1 MIRKL
6 FFNARIYTPTF
17 QGNVTVYQK
26 GYILVEN
33 GKIISVGEMDN
44 RQRLLL
50 DDLQEIDLGGATVI
64 PGFVDPH
71 THSCFGATR
80 ENEFNM
86 RLEGKEYLD
95 ILKAGG
101 GILSSVR
108 SVESL
113 SEEDLF
119 TISSIR
125 INQMLI
131 NGTTTLEVK
140 SGYGLDTELELKML
154 RAIERVGREMPID
167 IVPTFMGA
175 HAVPVEYK
183 NNPDEYVGVII
194 NEMIKAV
201 KSQKIA
207 KFFDVFC
214 EEGVFSVDQSRKMLN
229 AAAAAGFKLKV
240 HADEVHSL
248 GGASLAAEVGAV
260 SAEHLLA
267 ASDEGIAAMAKAGVI
282 AVLLPATALSLRKP
296 FARARKMIDSG
307 VTVALATDCNPGSCF
322 CQSMPFV
329 FMLGILGMNMAPD
342 ETLKA
347 CTLNAARA
355 IGREHDVGSI
365 ELGKKADF
373 IVLDC
378 DTPAG
383 IAYRL
388 SSNVVVSVYKKG
400 EAVA

>member
-6 FFNARIYTPTF
+6 FFNARIFTPTS
-17 QGNVTVYQK
+17 QGNVVMYPK

-33 GKIISVGEMDN
+33 GRISSVGEMDN

-50 DDLQEIDLGGATVI
+50 EDLHEIDLGGATVI

-80 ENEFNM
+80 ESEFNM
-86 RLEGKEYLD
+86 RLDGKSYLD
-95 ILKAGG
+95 ILKDGG

-113 SEEDLF
+113 SEDSLF

-125 INQMLI
+125 INQMLV
-131 NGTTTLEVK
+131 NGTTTIEIK
-140 SGYGLDTELELKML
+140 SGYGLCTELELKML
-154 RAIERVGREMPID
+154 RVIERIGREMPLD
-167 IVPTFMGA
+167 VVPTFMGA

-183 NNPDEYVGVII
+183 SKPDEYVGIII
-194 NEMIKAV
+194 NDMLKAV
-201 KSQKIA
+201 KSQGIA

-214 EEGVFSVDQSRKMLN
+214 EEGVFSIDQSRRMLN
-229 AAAAAGFKLKV
+229 AAASAGLKLKI

-248 GGASLAAEVGAV
+248 GGASLAAEVGAF

-267 ASDEGIAAMAKAGVI
+267 ASDDGIAAMARSGTI

-296 FARARKMIDSG
+296 FARARKMIESG

-329 FMLGILGMNMAPD
+329 FMLGILGMNMTAD
-342 ETLKA
+342 EALKA

-355 IGREHDVGSI
+355 IGKERDVGSI
-365 ELGKKADF
+365 EVGKKADF
-373 IVLDC
+373 IIIDC
-378 DTPAG
+378 DSPAG

-388 SSNVVVSVYKKG
+388 SSPVIVSVYKMG
-400 EAVA
+400 EPIA

>member
-6 FFNARIYTPTF
+6 FFNARIFTPTS
-17 QGNVTVYQK
+17 QGNVELYPR

-33 GKIISVGEMDN
+33 GRIVSIGEMDN

-50 DDLQEIDLGGATVI
+50 DDLQEIDLCGATVM
-64 PGFVDPH
+64 PGFVDSH
-71 THSCFGATR
+71 THACFGATR
-80 ENEFNM
+80 ESEFNM

-101 GILSSVR
+101 GILSSVQ

-113 SEEDLF
+113 SEQELF

-125 INQMLI
+125 INQMLV
-131 NGTTTLEVK
+131 NGTTTLEIK
-140 SGYGLDTELELKML
+140 SGYGLSTQLELKML
-154 RAIERVGREMPID
+154 RVIDRIGREMPLD

-175 HAVPVEYK
+175 HAVPPQYK
-183 NNPDEYVGVII
+183 DNPDEYVNIII
-194 NEMIKAV
+194 NDMLKAV
-201 KSQKIA
+201 KHQRIA

-214 EEGVFSVDQSRKMLN
+214 EEGVFSVEQSRRILN
-229 AAAAAGFKLKV
+229 AAASAGFKLKI
-240 HADEVHSL
+240 HADEVHSI
-248 GGASLAAEVGAV
+248 GGASLAAEVGAH

-267 ASDEGIAAMAKAGVI
+267 ASDEGIAAMARVGTI

-307 VTVALATDCNPGSCF
+307 VKVALATDCNPGSCY

-329 FMLGILGMNMAPD
+329 FTLGVLGMNMSGD
-342 ETLKA
+342 EALMA

-355 IGREHDVGSI
+355 IGRERDVGSL
-365 ELGKKADF
+365 EAGKKADF

-378 DTPAG
+378 DSPAG

-388 SSNVVVSVYKKG
+388 GSPVISSVYKMG
-400 EAVA
+400 EPVA

>member
-6 FFNARIYTPTF
+6 FYNARIFTPTS
-17 QGNVTVYQK
+17 QGKVITIPR
-26 GYILVEN
+26 GYIFVEN
-33 GKIISVGEMDN
+33 GRIVSVGEMDN

-80 ENEFNM
+80 ESEFNM
-86 RLEGKEYLD
+86 RLDGKEYLE

-101 GILSSVR
+101 GILSSVK

-113 SEEDLF
+113 SEDDLF

-125 INQMLI
+125 INQMLV
-131 NGTTTLEVK
+131 NGTTTLEIK
-140 SGYGLDTELELKML
+140 SGYGLCAELELKML
-154 RAIERVGREMPID
+154 RVIDRIGREMPLD
-167 IVPTFMGA
+167 VVPTFMGA
-175 HAVPVEYK
+175 HAVPPEYK
-183 NNPDEYVGVII
+183 SNPDEYVSIII
-194 NEMIKAV
+194 NEMLKAV
-201 KSQKIA
+201 KTQGIA

-214 EEGVFSVDQSRKMLN
+214 EEGVFSIDQSRKMLLS
-229 AAAAAGFKLKV
+229 AAEAGFMLKI

-248 GGASLAAEVGAV
+248 GGASLAVEVGAR

-267 ASDEGIAAMAKAGVI
+267 ASDEGIAAMASAGTI

-307 VTVALATDCNPGSCF
+307 VKVALATDCNPGSCF

-329 FMLGILGMNMAPD
+329 FMLGILGMNMTGD
-342 ETLKA
+342 EALRA

-355 IGREHDVGSI
+355 IGMERDVGSL
-365 ELGKKADF
+365 EAGKKADF
-373 IVLDC
+373 ILIDC
-378 DTPAG
+378 DFPSG

-388 SSNVVVSVYKKG
+388 SSHVIVSVYKMG
-400 EAVA
+400 EQIA

>member
-6 FFNARIYTPTF
+6 FFNARIYTPTS
-17 QGNVTVYQK
+17 QGNIAVYPK

-33 GKIISVGEMDN
+33 GRITSIGEMDN

-50 DDLQEIDLGGATVI
+50 TDLHEIDLGGATVI

-80 ENEFNM
+80 ESEFNM

-108 SVESL
+108 SMRSL
-113 SEEDLF
+113 SEDDLF

-125 INQMLI
+125 VNQMLV
-131 NGTTTLEVK
+131 NGTTTIEIK
-140 SGYGLDTELELKML
+140 SGYGLCTELELKML
-154 RAIERVGREMPID
+154 RVIERIGREMPID
-167 IVPTFMGA
+167 VVPTFMGA
-175 HAVPVEYK
+175 HAIPPEYK
-183 NNPDEYVGVII
+183 DNTDEYVGIVI
-194 NEMIKAV
+194 NEMLKAV
-201 KSQKIA
+201 KSQGIA
-207 KFFDVFC
+207 RFFDVFC
-214 EEGVFSVDQSRKMLN
+214 EDGIFSVDQSRRMLN
-229 AAAAAGFKLKV
+229 AAASAGFKLKI
-240 HADEVHSL
+240 HADEVHSC
-248 GGASLAAEVGAV
+248 GGASLAAEVGAL

-267 ASDEGIAAMAKAGVI
+267 ASDEGLAAMARAGTI

-296 FARARKMIDSG
+296 FARARKMIDLG

-322 CQSMPFV
+322 CQSMSFV
-329 FMLGILGMNMAPD
+329 FMLAILGMNMTSD

-355 IGREHDVGSI
+355 IGMEKDVGSL
-365 ELGKKADF
+365 EPGKKADF

-378 DTPAG
+378 DSPAG

-388 SSNVVVSVYKKG
+388 SHSVVVSVYKMG
-400 EAVA
+400 EPVA

>member
-6 FFNARIYTPTF
+6 FFNAHIFTPTS
-17 QGNVTVYQK
+17 QGNVAVYQK
-26 GYILVEN
+26 GYIMVEN
-33 GKIISVGEMDN
+33 GRITSVGEMDN

-50 DDLQEIDLGGATVI
+50 DELQEIDLGGATVI

-80 ENEFNM
+80 ESEFNM
-86 RLEGKEYLD
+86 RLDGKEYLD

-113 SEEDLF
+113 SEDDLF
-119 TISSIR
+119 TITTIR
-125 INQMLI
+125 INQMLV
-131 NGTTTLEVK
+131 NGTTTLEIK
-140 SGYGLDTELELKML
+140 SGYGLSAELELKML
-154 RAIERVGREMPID
+154 RVIERIGREMPVD
-167 IVPTFMGA
+167 VVPTFMGA
-175 HAVPVEYK
+175 HAVPTEYK
-183 NNPDEYVGVII
+183 SNPDEYVGIVI
-194 NEMIKAV
+194 NDMLKAV
-201 KSQKIA
+201 KNQGIA

-214 EEGVFSVDQSRKMLN
+214 EKGVFSIEQSRRMLH
-229 AAAAAGFKLKV
+229 AAASAGLRLKI
-240 HADEVHSL
+240 HADEVNSL
-248 GGASLAAEVGAV
+248 GGASLAAEVSAV

-267 ASDEGIAAMAKAGVI
+267 ASDEGIAAMARAGTI

-329 FMLGILGMNMAPD
+329 FTLGVLGMNMTPNEA
-342 ETLKA
+342 LKA

-355 IGREHDVGSI
+355 IGKERDVGSLEI
-365 ELGKKADF
+365 GKKADF

-388 SSNVVVSVYKKG
+388 SSPVVVSVYKMG
-400 EAVA
+400 EAIA

>member
-1 MIRKL
+1 MVRKL
-6 FFNARIYTPTF
+6 FYNAHIYTPTSS
-17 QGNVTVYQK
+17 GNVAEIPR

-33 GKIISVGEMDN
+33 GRITSVGEMDN

-50 DDLQEIDLGGATVI
+50 DDLKEIDLGGATVI

-80 ENEFNM
+80 ESEFNM

-108 SVESL
+108 SVESI
-113 SEEDLF
+113 SEDDLF
-119 TISSIR
+119 IMSSIR
-125 INQMLI
+125 INQMII
-131 NGTTTLEVK
+131 NGTTTLEIK
-140 SGYGLDTELELKML
+140 SGYGLSTELELKML
-154 RAIERVGREMPID
+154 RVIDRIGREMPID

-175 HAVPVEYK
+175 HAVPSEYK
-183 NNPDEYVGVII
+183 QNPDEYVEIII
-194 NEMIKAV
+194 NDMIKAV
-201 KSQKIA
+201 KSQGIA
-207 KFFDVFC
+207 RFFDVFC
-214 EEGVFSVDQSRKMLN
+214 EEGVFSINQSRKMLN
-229 AAAAAGFKLKV
+229 AAAAAGLKLKI

-267 ASDEGIAAMAKAGVI
+267 ASDEGIEAMARAGTI

-307 VTVALATDCNPGSCF
+307 VSVALATDCNPGSCF

-329 FMLGILGMNMAPD
+329 FMLGILAMKMTPNEA
-342 ETLKA
+342 LKA

-355 IGREHDVGSI
+355 IGKERDVGSI
-365 ELGKKADF
+365 ETGKKADF
-373 IVLDC
+373 IIIDC

-388 SSNVVVSVYKKG
+388 GSQVIVSVYKMG
-400 EAVA
+400 EQVG

>member
-6 FFNARIYTPTF
+6 FFNARIFTPTS
-17 QGNVTVYQK
+17 QGSVAVYKK
-26 GYILVEN
+26 GYILAEN
-33 GKIISVGEMDN
+33 GRISSVGDMDN

-50 DDLQEIDLGGATVI
+50 DDLHEIDLGGATVM

-71 THSCFGATR
+71 THSCFGTTR
-80 ENEFNM
+80 ESEFNM

-101 GILSSVR
+101 GILSSAR

-113 SEEDLF
+113 SEDDLF

-125 INQMLI
+125 VNQMLV
-131 NGTTTLEVK
+131 NGTTTLEIK
-140 SGYGLDTELELKML
+140 SGYGLCTEIELKML
-154 RAIERVGREMPID
+154 RVIERIGREMPID
-167 IVPTFMGA
+167 VVPTFMGA
-175 HAVPVEYK
+175 HAVPFEYR
-183 NNPDEYVGVII
+183 NNSDGYVSVVI
-194 NEMIKAV
+194 NEMIKAA
-201 KSQKIA
+201 KAQGIA

-214 EEGVFSVDQSRKMLN
+214 EDGVFSIDQSRKMLN
-229 AAAAAGFKLKV
+229 AAASAGFKLKI
-240 HADEVHSL
+240 HADEINSL

-260 SAEHLLA
+260 SAEHLIA
-267 ASDEGIAAMAKAGVI
+267 ASDEGINAMARAGTI
-282 AVLLPATALSLRKP
+282 AVLLPAAALSLRKP

-322 CQSMPFV
+322 CQSMSFV
-329 FMLGILGMNMAPD
+329 FMLGILEMNMTSEEA
-342 ETLKA
+342 LKA

-355 IGREHDVGSI
+355 IGKERDVGSI
-365 ELGKKADF
+365 EPGKKADF

-378 DTPAG
+378 DSPAG

-388 SSNVVVSVYKKG
+388 SSNVVVSVYKMG

>member
-6 FFNARIYTPTF
+6 FYNARIFTPTT
-17 QGNVTVYQK
+17 QGSIAIYPK

-33 GKIISVGEMDN
+33 GRITSIGEMDN

-50 DDLQEIDLGGATVI
+50 DDLLEIDLGGATVI

-80 ENEFNM
+80 ESEFNM

-101 GILSSVR
+101 GILSSVN
-108 SVESL
+108 SVSSL
-113 SEEDLF
+113 TEDDLF

-125 INQMLI
+125 INQMLV
-131 NGTTTLEVK
+131 NGTTTLEIK
-140 SGYGLDTELELKML
+140 SGYGLCTELELKML
-154 RAIERVGREMPID
+154 RVIERIGREMPID
-167 IVPTFMGA
+167 VAATFMGA
-175 HAVPVEYK
+175 HAVPPEYK
-183 NNPDEYVGVII
+183 GNTDEYVGIII

-201 KSQKIA
+201 KSQGIA

-214 EEGVFSVDQSRKMLN
+214 EQGVFSVEQSRRMLN
-229 AAAAAGFKLKV
+229 AAASAGFKLKI

-248 GGASLAAEVGAV
+248 GGASLAAEVGAL

-267 ASDEGIAAMAKAGVI
+267 ASDEGISAMARAGTI

-296 FARARKMIDSG
+296 FARARKMIEQG

-329 FMLGILGMNMAPD
+329 FMLGVLGMNMTSD
-342 ETLKA
+342 EALKA
-347 CTLNAARA
+347 CTINAARA
-355 IGREHDVGSI
+355 IGRERDVGSL
-365 ELGKKADF
+365 EPGKKADF
-373 IVLDC
+373 IILDC
-378 DTPAG
+378 DSPAG

-388 SSNVVVSVYKKG
+388 SSPVIVSVYKMG

>member
-1 MIRKL
+1 
-6 FFNARIYTPTF
+6 
-17 QGNVTVYQK
+17 
-26 GYILVEN
+26 
-33 GKIISVGEMDN
+33 MDN

-50 DDLQEIDLGGATVI
+50 DDLQEIDLGGAAVI

-71 THSCFGATR
+71 THSCFGVDR
-80 ENEFNM
+80 ESEFNM
-86 RLEGKEYLD
+86 RLDGKEYLD

-113 SEEDLF
+113 SEDELF

-125 INQMLI
+125 INQMI
-131 NGTTTLEVK
+131 ANGTTTLEIK
-140 SGYGLDTELELKML
+140 SGYGLCTELELKML
-154 RAIERVGREMPID
+154 RVIDRLGRETSLD

-175 HAVPVEYK
+175 HAIPPEYK
-183 NNPDEYVGVII
+183 NSPDEYVNIII
-194 NEMIKAV
+194 NDMLKSV
-201 KSQKIA
+201 KSQGIA

-214 EEGVFSVDQSRKMLN
+214 EEGVFSINQSRRMLN
-229 AAAAAGFKLKV
+229 AAASAGLKLKI
-240 HADEVHSL
+240 HADEIHSL
-248 GGASLAAEVGAV
+248 GGASLAAEVGAH

-267 ASDEGIAAMAKAGVI
+267 ASDEGIAAMARAGTI

-322 CQSMPFV
+322 CHSMPLV
-329 FMLGILGMNMAPD
+329 FTLGVLGMNMTPNEA
-342 ETLKA
+342 LRA

-355 IGREHDVGSI
+355 IGKERDVGSL
-365 ELGKKADF
+365 EAGKKADF

-378 DTPAG
+378 DSPAG

-388 SSNVVVSVYKKG
+388 SSPVIVNVYKMG
-400 EAVA
+400 EPIA

>member
-1 MIRKL
+1 LIRKL
-6 FFNARIYTPTF
+6 FLNARIFTPTS
-17 QGNVTVYQK
+17 QGHVAQYQK

-33 GKIISVGEMDN
+33 GRIASVGEMDN

-50 DDLQEIDLGGATVI
+50 DDLREIDLSGATVI

-71 THSCFGATR
+71 THACFGATR
-80 ENEFNM
+80 ESEFNM

-113 SEEDLF
+113 SEDDLF
-119 TISSIR
+119 IISSIR

-131 NGTTTLEVK
+131 NGTTTLEIK
-140 SGYGLDTELELKML
+140 SGYGLNAELELKML
-154 RAIERVGREMPID
+154 RVIDRIGREMPLD
-167 IVPTFMGA
+167 VVPTFMGA
-175 HAVPVEYK
+175 HAVPPEYK
-183 NNPDEYVGVII
+183 GNSDEYVSIVI
-194 NEMIKAV
+194 NDMLKAV
-201 KSQKIA
+201 KSQNIA
-207 KFFDVFC
+207 AFFDVFC
-214 EEGVFSVDQSRKMLN
+214 EEGVFSVEQSRRMLS
-229 AAAAAGFKLKV
+229 AATAAGYKLKI
-240 HADEVHSL
+240 HADEVHSI
-248 GGASLAAEVGAV
+248 GGASLAAEVGAH

-267 ASDEGIAAMAKAGVI
+267 ASDEGIADMARAGTI

-296 FARARKMIDSG
+296 FARARKMIDMG

-329 FMLGILGMNMAPD
+329 FMLGVLGMNMTAD
-342 ETLKA
+342 EALKA

-355 IGREHDVGSI
+355 ICMERDVGSL
-365 ELGKKADF
+365 EVGKKADF
-373 IVLDC
+373 VVLDC
-378 DTPAG
+378 DSPAG

-388 SSNVVVSVYKKG
+388 GSPVIASVYKMG
-400 EAVA
+400 EPVA

>member
-6 FFNARIYTPTF
+6 FFNARIFTPTS
-17 QGNVTVYQK
+17 QGNVTVFQK

-33 GKIISVGEMDN
+33 GRIVSVGEMDN

-50 DDLQEIDLGGATVI
+50 DDLLEIDLGGATVI

-80 ENEFNM
+80 ESEFNM
-86 RLEGKEYLD
+86 RLDGKEYLD

-108 SVESL
+108 SVESHT
-113 SEEDLF
+113 EDDLF
-119 TISSIR
+119 TITSIR
-125 INQMLI
+125 INQMLV
-131 NGTTTLEVK
+131 NGTTTLEIK
-140 SGYGLDTELELKML
+140 SGYGLSTELELRML
-154 RAIERVGREMPID
+154 RVIERIGREMPLD
-167 IVPTFMGA
+167 VVPTFMGA
-175 HAVPVEYK
+175 HAVPGDYK
-183 NNPDEYVGVII
+183 NNPDEYVGIVI
-194 NEMIKAV
+194 NDMLKAV
-201 KSQKIA
+201 KSQGIA

-214 EEGVFSVDQSRKMLN
+214 EKGVFSIDQSRRMLN
-229 AAAAAGFKLKV
+229 AAATSGLKLKI

-248 GGASLAAEVGAV
+248 GGATLAAEVGAV

-267 ASDEGIAAMAKAGVI
+267 ASDEGIAAMARAGTI

-329 FMLGILGMNMAPD
+329 FMLGVLGMNMTPYEA
-342 ETLKA
+342 LKA

-355 IGREHDVGSI
+355 IGKERDVGSLEI
-365 ELGKKADF
+365 GKKADF

-388 SSNVVVSVYKKG
+388 SSQVVVSVYKMG
-400 EAVA
+400 EAIA

>member
-6 FFNARIYTPTF
+6 FLNARIFTPTS
-17 QGNVTVYQK
+17 QGNIAVYPK

-33 GKIISVGEMDN
+33 GRIASVGEMDN

-50 DDLQEIDLGGATVI
+50 DSLQEIDLSGAAVI

-71 THSCFGATR
+71 THACFGATR
-80 ENEFNM
+80 ESEFNM

-108 SVESL
+108 SVDSK
-113 SEEDLF
+113 SEDDLF
-119 TISSIR
+119 TVSSIR
-125 INQMLI
+125 INQMLM
-131 NGTTTLEVK
+131 NGTTTIEIK
-140 SGYGLDTELELKML
+140 SGYGLNTELELKILNVIDRL
-154 RAIERVGREMPID
+154 RREMPLD

-175 HAVPVEYK
+175 HAVPPEYK
-183 NNPDEYVGVII
+183 SNPDEYVNIVI
-194 NEMIKAV
+194 NEMINAA
-201 KSQKIA
+201 KSQNIA
-207 KFFDVFC
+207 EFFDVFC
-214 EEGVFSVDQSRKMLN
+214 EEGVFSIEQSRKMLN
-229 AAAAAGFKLKV
+229 AAASAGFKLKI
-240 HADEVHSL
+240 HADEVHSM
-248 GGASLAAEVGAV
+248 GGASLAAEVGAH

-267 ASDEGIAAMAKAGVI
+267 ASDDGIAAMARAGTI

-329 FMLGILGMNMAPD
+329 FTLGVLGMNMTSD
-342 ETLKA
+342 EALKA

-355 IGREHDVGSI
+355 VSKEKDVGSL
-365 ELGKKADF
+365 EVGKKADF

-378 DTPAG
+378 DSPAG

-388 SSNVVVSVYKKG
+388 GSTPIISVYKMG
-400 EAVA
+400 EQVA